1 MNTYEIECTIIDHD
15 ALNDP
20 TSNKPF
26 YSTVNVRL
34 RGKDITDAISS
45 FKMNFIIR
53 LKDAEKS
60 IDYDIKKVEL
70 KA

>member
-26 YSTVNVRL
+26 YSTINTRL
-34 RGKDITDAISS
+34 RGEDITDAISS
-45 FKMNFIIR
+45 FEMNFVTR
-53 LKDAEKS
+53 LNDAENT

-70 KA
+70 IA